1 MLLAFRVSRNP
12 TVLPNAVTSGIGS
25 CQCLGDA
32 LSKPAASPLWH
43 WQVCRIIVLRGLASS
58 VDPNGAAL
66 RALVAVPGRRPITH
80 PPRLCG
86 RRIRVRIIYTKR
98 ALPVGQRA
106 RGAGRRLEGCREPG
120 NLNPWLGM
128 SYSPVFNLNFQVGT
142 LRSGPS
148 LPGPGPCRGPESPTV
163 SPPSVKIT
171 TPPGRRPGPTEVP
184 AETPASPGESSARR
198 RLGCPAR
205 PY

>member
-43 WQVCRIIVLRGLASS
+43 WQVYRIIVLRGLASS
-58 VDPNGAAL
+58 VDRNGAAL
-66 RALVAVPGRRPITH
+66 RALVAIPGRRPITH

-106 RGAGRRLEGCREPG
+106 RGGADWKAVE
-120 NLNPWLGM
+120 NLVRGEL
-128 SYSPVFNLNFQVGT
+128 FACFQVGT

-148 LPGPGPCRGPESPTV
+148 LPGPCRGPESPTA
-163 SPPSVKIT
+163 SPPIAKIT
-171 TPPGRRPGPTEVP
+171 TPPGRPQVP

-205 PY
+205 STLLKSIQL